1 MVLQPT
7 LAGKSRR
14 ASDDLNPAATR
25 HVHGGHAHRD
35 VTATDGDSDRADRP
49 GGSTKGTTTTTA
61 AHRGAALKEN
71 DMDNPRGRL
80 AKLTVVIS
88 IGVSA
93 ALIGPG
99 LADAQKTHPRP
110 DGNAVIDWNDN
121 AGAAALA
128 ACIAP
133 NDNPLHESR
142 MYAMMHLAIHDALN
156 AIKHRSRPYVFDGD
170 VRGRTSEEAA
180 VAAAAHDV
188 LVPAL
193 SELPAPFP
201 QTCIDAGVA
210 VVEAD
215 YADALDAI
223 SDGRAKS
230 RGIELGQAAA
240 DAINALRADDG
251 SDTPLLGFDYEQGTE
266 PGEFRFPLGVN
277 FAFAPGWGDVT
288 PFVLR
293 DGSQFRAPPPYPLSS
308 PQYAADLNEVKRLG
322 GDGATTPSART
333 EEQTEIARFWVE
345 SSPLQWNRIARTVAS
360 HEQLDLWESARL
372 FGLLNV
378 ALADGYV
385 GAWESKYF
393 YNSWR
398 PETAIELADN
408 DGNPA
413 TTADPTWTPLQPTY
427 SHPDHD
433 SGHSVEGGAA
443 AQVLTRFFGT
453 DRAHFEV
460 CSFTLPEGERCTDP
474 SPVFRFYRSF
484 SQASA
489 ENGDS
494 RILVGIHFRKA
505 VDDGIAH
512 GRAIGD
518 LTVDRLLRLEH

>member
-1 MVLQPT
+1 
-7 LAGKSRR
+7 
-14 ASDDLNPAATR
+14 
-25 HVHGGHAHRD
+25 
-35 VTATDGDSDRADRP
+35 
-49 GGSTKGTTTTTA
+49 
-61 AHRGAALKEN
+61 
-71 DMDNPRGRL
+71 MDKPRTRL
-80 AKLTVVIS
+80 AKLAVVIS
-88 IGVSA
+88 IGASVA
-93 ALIGPG
+93 VPVPG
-99 LADAQKTHPRP
+99 LADAHRTHPKR
-110 DGNAVIDWNDN
+110 DGNAVIDWNEN

-128 ACIAP
+128 ACISP
-133 NDNPLHESR
+133 SGNPLHESR

-156 AIKHRSRPYVFDGD
+156 AIRHRSRPYVFDGD
-170 VRGRTSEEAA
+170 VRGRTSAEAA

-193 SELPAPFP
+193 RELPAPFS

-210 VVEAD
+210 VVEED
-215 YADALDAI
+215 YEDALDAI
-223 SDGRAKS
+223 RDGRAKS

-240 DAINALRADDG
+240 AAINTLRAGDG
-251 SDTPLLGFDYEQGTE
+251 SDTPLLGFDYEEGTE
-266 PGEFRFPLGVN
+266 PGEFRFPVGVN
-277 FAFAPGWGDVT
+277 FAFAPEWGDVT

-293 DGSQFRAPPPYPLSS
+293 DGSQFRAPPPYRLSS

-322 GDGATTPSART
+322 GDGTITPSART

-360 HEQLDLWESARL
+360 DERSDLWESARL

-378 ALADGYV
+378 ALADGYI

-398 PETAIELADN
+398 PETAIELADT

-443 AQVLTRFFGT
+443 AQVLKRFFGT
-453 DRAHFEV
+453 DRARFEV
-460 CSFTLPEGERCTDP
+460 CSFTLPAGDRCTDP
-474 SPVFRFYRSF
+474 SPVFRSYRSF
-484 SQASA
+484 SQAAA

-494 RILVGIHFRKA
+494 RVLVGIHFRKA

-512 GRAIGD
+512 GRAIGNR
-518 LTVDRLLRLEH
+518 TVNRLLRLEH